1 MDGLAALPPL
11 REVIAAHGLD
21 ARKRLGQHFLLD
33 LNLTRRIARAAAPLD
48 QGLVIE
54 VGPGPGGLTR
64 ALLLEGAG
72 RVVAVEIDSRAI
84 AALKELQ
91 AAADGRL
98 DLVEADALKIDVAT
112 LGPAPRR
119 IVANLPYNVSTALL
133 VGWLHQADQI
143 ADMVLMFQKEVG
155 DRLAAAPR
163 SKDYGRLS
171 VLAQHVCTVQRLFD
185 VAPSA
190 FVPPP
195 KVVSS
200 VVRLRPRPEG
210 RSGRFAAPGEGHR
223 RSLRPAPQDAAQLA
237 GQRFQ
242 PVPWTS
248 WSGWAFARPPGP
260 RNYPWPISCGL
271 PRLLTS
277 EHSLIYGDA
286 MIRSLAFNVFFY
298 VFTLLTARGRDR
310 AGADP
315 HAGRAAQPA
324 ALVGA
329 RRGLGHALDRRH
341 EGRDPR
347 PRQPPRA
354 RPGPARQ
361 QAPQRKRRHPPR
373 RPDPRHRL
381 RGHAGAVPLCR

>member
-1 MDGLAALPPL
+1 VEGLAGLPPL

-64 ALLLEGAG
+64 ALLLEGAEQ
-72 RVVAVEIDSRAI
+72 VVAIEIDSRAI

-91 AAADGRL
+91 AVAGGRL
-98 DLVEADALKIDVAT
+98 KLVEADALKIELAA

-133 VGWLHQADQI
+133 VGWLHQADQV
-143 ADMVLMFQKEVG
+143 ADMVLMFQKEVA
-155 DRLAAAPR
+155 DRLAAQPR

-200 VVRLRPRPEG
+200 VVRLRPKPEG
-210 RSGRFAAPGEGHR
+210 RLAD
-223 RSLRPAPQDAAQLA
+223 LRPLEKVTAAA
-237 GQRFQ
+237 FGQRRKMLR
-242 PVPWTS
+242 S
-248 WSGWAFARPPGP
+248 SLSSAFASPVEVLDRLGIPP
-260 RNYPWPISCGL
+260 
-271 PRLLTS
+271 
-277 EHSLIYGDA
+277 
-286 MIRSLAFNVFFY
+286 
-298 VFTLLTARGRDR
+298 TAR
-310 AGADP
+310 AEELSVADFVRL
-315 HAGRAAQPA
+315 AE
-324 ALVGA
+324 
-329 RRGLGHALDRRH
+329 ALD
-341 EGRDPR
+341 
-347 PRQPPRA
+347 
-354 RPGPARQ
+354 
-361 QAPQRKRRHPPR
+361 K
-373 RPDPRHRL
+373 
-381 RGHAGAVPLCR
+381 